1 MEFGGYGD
9 EAAQD
14 SEVYHRARPTCAP
27 SALLQAQSNAVDNED
42 VERFGAQRH
51 KK

>member
-1 MEFGGYGD
+1 MEFGGLAMRPRKTPQFLSSR
-9 EAAQD
+9 EAGL
-14 SEVYHRARPTCAP
+14 RAE
-27 SALLQAQSNAVDNED
+27 LQAQSNAVDSED

>member
-1 MEFGGYGD
+1 VEFGGYG
-9 EAAQD
+9 EGAAQD
-14 SEVYHRARPTCAP
+14 SNVYHRARPTRAP
-27 SALLQAQSNAVDNED
+27 SALLQAQRNAVDNEA